1 MAEVRTVRAELD
13 DLEALVPLFDGYR
26 RFYRRP
32 PDLAGARAFLAERL
46 KRNES
51 VIFLAMLDGAAVGFT
66 QLYPLFS
73 SVSMKRLWVLND
85 LFVAPE
91 ARRSGAGR
99 ALLERAERW
108 AKETGAKGL
117 TLSTEVTNETA
128 QRVYETAGWTKDEE
142 FIHYQRFFDATD

>member
-13 DLEALVPLFDGYR
+13 DLDALVPLFDGYR
-26 RFYRRP
+26 RFYRQASDPQR
-32 PDLAGARAFLAERL
+32 ARAYLAERI

-51 VIFLAMLDGAAVGFT
+51 VIFLAMVDAAAVGFT
-66 QLYPLFS
+66 QLYPVFS
-73 SVSMKRLWVLND
+73 SVSLKRLWLLND
-85 LFVAPE
+85 LFVVPE

-99 ALLERAERW
+99 ALLARAERW

-128 QRVYETAGWTKDEE
+128 QRVYERAGWTKDTE
-142 FIHYQRFFDATD
+142 FFHYHRFFEAAD